1 MAEAI
6 NIQLN
11 ITSEDV
17 FQQQQNVALIAEM
30 YHTASL
36 YHDDV
41 IDKAE
46 LRRSKPSVNYLWG
59 HRSSIMAGN
68 YTIAISNHILSQLR
82 DPNVS
87 SLKNC
92 LALSRRLRILLI
104 FITKY

>member
-11 ITSEDV
+11 ITSEAV

-46 LRRSKPSVNYLWG
+46 LRRSKPSVNYLWVCTNFTKK
-59 HRSSIMAGN
+59 R
-68 YTIAISNHILSQLR
+68 
-82 DPNVS
+82 
-87 SLKNC
+87 LKKNTF
-92 LALSRRLRILLI
+92 LFI
-104 FITKY
+104 F

>member
-87 SLKNC
+87 SLKKIVWPC
-92 LALSRRLRILLI
+92 LDI
-104 FITKY
+104 